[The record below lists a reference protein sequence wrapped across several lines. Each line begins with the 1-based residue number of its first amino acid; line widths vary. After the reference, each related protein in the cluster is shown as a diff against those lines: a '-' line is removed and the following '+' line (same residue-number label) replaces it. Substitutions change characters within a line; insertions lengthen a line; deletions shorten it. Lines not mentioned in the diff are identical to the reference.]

1 MADSSLLSVVLSN
14 LIDNAVKYSCPCEV
28 TVTLSVEGGMVWLR
42 VHNPGPAIKPTD
54 LSHIFEKFYR
64 SPSVGRRAG
73 AGLGLYLVSRIMEAH
88 AGRIEVDS
96 RDGAGTAFTV
106 WLPQVALPPKGLLQ
120 DSLQPLR
127 TETVG

>member
-1 MADSSLLSVVLSN
+1 MSVPVRTTTPRAASW
-14 LIDNAVKYSCPCEV
+14 S
-28 TVTLSVEGGMVWLR
+28 
-42 VHNPGPAIKPTD
+42 PTA
-54 LSHIFEKFYR
+54 SRRTR
-64 SPSVGRRAG
+64 SRPRFTNSRRNRTRAG

-106 WLPQVALPPKGLLQ
+106 WLPQVASPPKGLLQ
-120 DSLQPLR
+120 DSLQLLR